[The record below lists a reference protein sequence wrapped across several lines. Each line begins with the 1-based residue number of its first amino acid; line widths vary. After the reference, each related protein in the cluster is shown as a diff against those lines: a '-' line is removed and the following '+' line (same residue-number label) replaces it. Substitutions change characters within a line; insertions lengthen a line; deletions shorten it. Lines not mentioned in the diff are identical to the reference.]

1 MLKND
6 LMVKNPL
13 RGLVNDSNALLTS
26 GEFGAIL
33 ARAGVGKTAFIVQI
47 ALSGLLQHKNVLHV
61 SLDEP
66 VQKVSLWYEEVFRR
80 FAESYSPTAVQH
92 LWETI
97 LTHRFIMTFQVED
110 FSVSRLAERISDLTE
125 QAIFFPQIILI
136 DGLSFSEPP
145 TEILNTLRPLARQ
158 WGVEVWFTARI
169 HRPEATDAVDS
180 PKPPEAIIDLFETAI
195 QLDPDDNR
203 VHVRILKGPRA
214 KTEHPGLLLD
224 PSTMLI
230 MDKSVQ

>member
-13 RGLVNDSNALLTS
+13 RGLVNDGNTLLTN
-26 GEFGAIL
+26 GEFGAVL

-80 FAESYSPTAVQH
+80 IAEPYGPTAVQH

-97 LTHRFIMTFQVED
+97 LTHRFIMTFQAED
-110 FSVSRLAERISDLTE
+110 FGVLKLAERISDLTE
-125 QAIFFPQIILI
+125 QAIFFPQIILV
-136 DGLSFSEPP
+136 DGLSFSDPP
-145 TEILNTLRPLARQ
+145 TEILNALRPLACQ
-158 WGVEVWFTARI
+158 WGVEVWFTALI
-169 HRPEATDAVDS
+169 HRPETTDAVGS
-180 PKPPEAIIDLFETAI
+180 PKPPDALINLFETAI
-195 QLDPDDNR
+195 QLDPDDKR
-203 VHVRILKGPRA
+203 VHVRILKGLRA
-214 KTEHPGLLLD
+214 KTDHPGLLLD

-230 MDKSVQ
+230 MDNPVQ

>member
-1 MLKND
+1 MLRND

-13 RGLVNDSNALLTS
+13 RGLVNGQNTLLTK
-26 GEFGAIL
+26 GQLGAVL

-61 SLDEP
+61 SLREP

-80 FAESYSPTAVQH
+80 FAEQYGSSAVQH

-97 LTHRFIMTFQVED
+97 LTHRFIMTFQAED
-110 FSVSRLAERISDLTE
+110 FSVSKLAERISDLTE

-136 DGLSFSEPP
+136 DGLSFSQPP
-145 TEILNTLRPLARQ
+145 TEILNAMRPLARQ
-158 WGVEVWFTARI
+158 WGVEIWFTARI
-169 HRPEATDAVDS
+169 HRPDTTTAIGST
-180 PKPPEAIIDLFETAI
+180 KPPDAIIDLFETAI

-203 VHVRILKGPRA
+203 VHVRILKCPQVQID
-214 KTEHPGLLLD
+214 HPGLILD

-230 MDKSVQ
+230 MDKSV

>member
-13 RGLVNDSNALLTS
+13 RGLVNGKNTLLTN
-26 GEFGAIL
+26 GQFGAVL

-61 SLDEP
+61 SLREP

-80 FAESYSPTAVQH
+80 FAEQYGSSAVQH

-97 LTHRFIMTFQVED
+97 LTHRFIMTFQAED
-110 FSVSRLAERISDLTE
+110 FGVSKLAERISDLTE

-136 DGLSFSEPP
+136 DGLSFSQPP
-145 TEILNTLRPLARQ
+145 REILNAMRPLARQ
-158 WGVEVWFTARI
+158 WGVEIWFTARI
-169 HRPEATDAVDS
+169 HRPETTAAIGST
-180 PKPPEAIIDLFETAI
+180 KPPDAIIDLFETAI

-203 VHVRILKGPRA
+203 VHVRILKCPQA
-214 KTEHPGLLLD
+214 QMDHPGLLLD

-230 MDKSVQ
+230 MDKSV

>member
-1 MLKND
+1 MLKDD

-13 RGLVNDSNALLTS
+13 QGLVDDGNTLLSS

-47 ALSGLLQHKNVLHV
+47 ALNGLLQHKNVLHV

-66 VQKVSLWYEEVFRR
+66 VQKICLWYEEVFRQ
-80 FAESYSPTAVQH
+80 FAEPYGPAALQH
-92 LWETI
+92 VWETI
-97 LTHRFIMTFQVED
+97 LTHRFIMTFQAED
-110 FSVSRLAERISDLTE
+110 FGVSKLAERVSDLTE

-145 TEILNTLRPLARQ
+145 AEILDALRPLARQ
-158 WGVEVWFTARI
+158 WDVEVWFTARI
-169 HRPEATDAVDS
+169 HRDESVEADNS
-180 PKPPEAIIDLFETAI
+180 PKPPEALINLFETAI
-195 QLDPDDNR
+195 QLDPDDKR
-203 VHVRILKGPRA
+203 VHVRILKGLRA
-214 KTEHPGLLLD
+214 KPDHPGLLLD

-230 MDKSVQ
+230 VDRPAR